1 MINKIPSTAE
11 MKHYTAEEFC
21 ADMDAILDTI
31 TKEDTAY
38 IIDTDKGQYVI
49 CPAHW
54 YDILNIKRESNYLAT
69 YTVQYA
75 LTQNRETAELVCAD
89 IRRRLYTFSYGT
101 VEKMIEDVTAFLKE
115 HPDNEAAAAWSA
127 LVTDLQDEMTRIDTV
142 TVEVS
147 LDEQLLA
154 DAMAYAQARGITFQQ
169 LAETSIETL
178 IREKP
183 TLSDLQAIDPGS
195 APAASE
201 PEKKAERN
209 GI

>member
-38 IIDTDKGQYVI
+38 IIDTEKGQYVI

-54 YDILNIKRESNYLAT
+54 FDILTIKRESNYLAS

-101 VEKMIEDVTAFLKE
+101 VEKMIDDVTSFLKDNPE
-115 HPDNEAAAAWSA
+115 NEAAAAWIA
-127 LVTDLQDEMTRIDTV
+127 LVTDMRDEITRIETV
-142 TVEVS
+142 TVELT
-147 LDEQLLA
+147 LDNQLLQ
-154 DAMAYAQARGITFQQ
+154 DAMAYVKARGITFQQ
-169 LAETSIETL
+169 LAETAFEAL
-178 IREKP
+178 VRERP
-183 TLSDLQAIDPGS
+183 DLSQYAPVTPQAEESD
-195 APAASE
+195 
-201 PEKKAERN
+201 KKEES
-209 GI
+209 

>member
-1 MINKIPSTAE
+1 MLKQHPSTAE
-11 MKHYTAEEFC
+11 MKHYSAEEFC

-38 IIDTDKGQYVI
+38 IIDSEKGQYVI

-54 YDILNIKRESNYLAT
+54 FDILNIKRKSNFLAT

-101 VEKMIEDVTAFLKE
+101 VEKMIDDVTAFLK
-115 HPDNEAAAAWSA
+115 DNPENDSAAAWSA
-127 LVTDLQDEMTRIDTV
+127 LVTDMRDEMTRIDTV

-154 DAMAYAQARGITFQQ
+154 DVIAYTKARGITFQQ

-195 APAASE
+195 TPVASE
-201 PEKKAERN
+201 PEKKEDT
-209 GI
+209 

>member
-1 MINKIPSTAE
+1 MLKQHPSTAE
-11 MKHYTAEEFC
+11 MKHYSAEEFC
-21 ADMDAILDTI
+21 ADMDAILETI

-38 IIDTDKGQYVI
+38 IIDSEKGQYVI

-54 YDILNIKRESNYLAT
+54 FDILNIKRESNYLAT

-101 VEKMIEDVTAFLKE
+101 VEKMIADVTAFLKE

-127 LVTDLQDEMTRIDTV
+127 LVADMQDEMTRIDTV
-142 TVEVS
+142 TVELTINNRMLQDTMQYV
-147 LDEQLLA
+147 QK
-154 DAMAYAQARGITFQQ
+154 RGITFQQ

-178 IREKP
+178 IRERP

-201 PEKKAERN
+201 PEKKEET
-209 GI
+209 